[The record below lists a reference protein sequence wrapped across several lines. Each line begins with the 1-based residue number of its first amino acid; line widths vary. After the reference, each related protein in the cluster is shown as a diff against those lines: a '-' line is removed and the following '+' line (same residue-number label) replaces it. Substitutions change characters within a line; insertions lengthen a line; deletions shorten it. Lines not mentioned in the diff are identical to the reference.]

1 MAVPSPRP
9 RGFFDRFDPERLIER
24 GYQILPGAALAL
36 VLGAVAHR
44 FIGEWTPVSSLLI
57 AILLGMTLRTLGWV
71 PWWAESGLKWS
82 AKVPL
87 RVGIVLLGLQL
98 ALGDIIALGWDVLVI
113 VVATVMVTLIGMRL
127 LGQVLRTDSTMAA
140 LLAVGTSICGAS
152 AVAAAASVLDRGD
165 GNDRHGRPLGESAAT
180 ALAVV
185 TLCGTAAMLALPVLS
200 SALGLGERAA
210 GVWIGASVHEVGQ
223 VVAAGGMVG
232 ATALAVATVVKL
244 ARVVL
249 LAPAV
254 VAVRLTDGRSGSSH
268 GSGRVPIMPLFVLG
282 FLAAVVLNSSV
293 TIPADAS
300 ELIAQIAAMLLT
312 IAMAGVGAA
321 VNLRTLLRT
330 GGPALMLGAAGS
342 VLAAGTAL
350 IGVAL
355 LL

>member
-1 MAVPSPRP
+1 MPPSTP
-9 RGFFDRFDPERLIER
+9 RGSFDPERLIER
-24 GYQILPGAALAL
+24 SYQIFPGAALAL
-36 VLGAVAHR
+36 VIGAVAHR
-44 FIGEWTPVSSLLI
+44 FIAEWAPVSSLLI
-57 AILLGMTLRTLGWV
+57 AILLGMAVRTLGWV
-71 PWWAESGLKWS
+71 PWWAESGLKWA

-98 ALGDIIALGWDVLVI
+98 ALGDIIALGWEVLVI
-113 VVATVMVTLIGMRL
+113 VVVTVVVTFIGMRL
-127 LGQVLRTDSTMAA
+127 LGQVLGTDSTMAA

-165 GNDRHGRPLGESAAT
+165 GHDPQGRPLGEAAAT

-254 VAVRLTDGRSGSSH
+254 VAVRLTDGRSASSH
-268 GSGRVPIMPLFVLG
+268 RLGKAPIMPLFVSG
-282 FLAAVVLNSSV
+282 FLAAVALNSFV
-293 TIPADAS
+293 AIGADTS
-300 ELIAQIAAMLLT
+300 EFIAQTASMLLT
-312 IAMAGVGAA
+312 IAMVGVGAA
-321 VNLRTLLRT
+321 VNLRSLLRT
-330 GGPALMLGAAGS
+330 GGPALLLGTAGS
-342 VLAAGTAL
+342 LLAAGTAL